1 MIKDEY
7 DIVLLQGNHGIWLF
21 IKKYDVTIFEQ
32 SGIKTLDAAL
42 AYAKAVIETEDQKS
56 TTESIKLDSGN

>member
-7 DIVLLQGNHGIWLF
+7 DVVLLQGNHGIWLF

-32 SGIKTLDAAL
+32 AGFKNLDDVFAC
-42 AYAKAVIETEDQKS
+42 AKAVIEAEDLKS
-56 TTESIKLDSGN
+56 TTETFKLDSGN